1 MGCGSHTGTAERG
14 KASAWGEG
22 GCGRGR
28 NAGQPRAPPPRAAAA
43 VAAVT
48 SSPLALGRRRLQKEP
63 SERCCRYSPH
73 PEPLWGSAPG
83 PTARAKHSRK
93 AWNSRRQTSRRSSA
107 LPAEAAATQR
117 P

>member
-1 MGCGSHTGTAERG
+1 MPANPELRPPALQLQSPLSPP
-14 KASAWGEG
+14 SA
-22 GCGRGR
+22 
-28 NAGQPRAPPPRAAAA
+28 
-43 VAAVT
+43 
-48 SSPLALGRRRLQKEP
+48 LALGRRRLQKEP